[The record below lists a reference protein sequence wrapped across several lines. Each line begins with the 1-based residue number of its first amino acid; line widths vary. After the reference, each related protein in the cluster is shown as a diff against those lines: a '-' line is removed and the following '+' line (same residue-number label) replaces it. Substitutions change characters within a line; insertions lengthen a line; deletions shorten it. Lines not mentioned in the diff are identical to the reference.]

1 MTFRYI
7 IIEKF
12 SIKVFSNKV
21 FNVQRI
27 RITIAG
33 LSQ

>member
-12 SIKVFSNKV
+12 SIKVFI
-21 FNVQRI
+21 VQRI
-27 RITIAG
+27 RLTIVG
-33 LSQ
+33 LGQ